1 MIDDDFSREQLVT
14 AFRYQLA
21 HRIVG
26 ADGSVSP
33 AEKALLDRMFPAA
46 TLRSLGFVDHSG
58 SFTQRWHD
66 ALGEALV
73 ALPSLLSVDERLD
86 LIESLW
92 AAALADDE
100 VHPDE
105 QKAVAHAGRLL
116 GLPLEQIAERL
127 KPLRG

>member
-1 MIDDDFSREQLVT
+1 MTMIDDDFSREQLVT

-26 ADGSVSP
+26 ADGEVSP
-33 AEKALLDRMFPAA
+33 AEKALLDRMFPAER
-46 TLRSLGFVDHSG
+46 LRGLGFVDASG

-73 ALPSLLSVDERLD
+73 ALPSILSEDERLD
-86 LIESLW
+86 LVETLW
-92 AAALADDE
+92 AAATADSQ

-105 QKAVAHAGRLL
+105 QVAVAHAARLL
-116 GLPLEQIAERL
+116 GLSLEKVAGRL
-127 KPLRG
+127 RR